1 MDSCWTDSFSLRE
14 SLPDLYLLQT
24 QGSGHFWEL
33 PTKDKGKPTI
43 QNLTFFPPSL
53 SSHCG
58 ISLSAWRV
66 KHNLF
71 LATDTVVSHY
81 RLRSEV
87 KIQWPLLSN
96 SLRRL
101 GSEDGSHRVGLTI
114 QLCTAS
120 HILFLRWWLT
130 PAAAALHILLINWR
144 GNIPVPD
151 IISFTAAIITEGNIT
166 LRQDLLC
173 VQKEG
178 RTEQIGHKLP
188 GRFQQ
193 KEQ

>member
-14 SLPDLYLLQT
+14 SLPDLSLLQT

-33 PTKDKGKPTI
+33 ITKDKGKPTI
-43 QNLTFFPPSL
+43 QNLTFFPL
-53 SSHCG
+53 SVLTLRHLTLLGES
-58 ISLSAWRV
+58 
-66 KHNLF
+66 NNPF

-87 KIQWPLLSN
+87 KIKWPLLSN

-101 GSEDGSHRVGLTI
+101 GSEDGSHRAGLTI